1 MKNDKTRIYLFEYSV
16 YFLFELLIIIYNKN
30 SQLQSKELNKII
42 IEKHFSIL
50 INSNN
55 SNYNKFINLNERDN
69 KGNNYVTKK

>member
-42 IEKHFSIL
+42 IEKHFSL
-50 INSNN
+50 P
-55 SNYNKFINLNERDN
+55 YLN
-69 KGNNYVTKK
+69 

>member
-42 IEKHFSIL
+42 QIIIEKRFSL
-50 INSNN
+50 PYFN
-55 SNYNKFINLNERDN
+55 
-69 KGNNYVTKK
+69 